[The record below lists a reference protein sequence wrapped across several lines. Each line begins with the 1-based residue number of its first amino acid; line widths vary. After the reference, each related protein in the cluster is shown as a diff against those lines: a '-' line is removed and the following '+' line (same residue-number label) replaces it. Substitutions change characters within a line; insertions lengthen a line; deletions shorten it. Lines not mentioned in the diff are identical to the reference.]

1 MPDFS
6 EHTLTP
12 EEEKR
17 ANTDA
22 LTTPYLKKLLNFYHL
37 KHEDEM
43 EEFKRNVIAQMRIV
57 NKKLKA
63 GQLTKA
69 DKEVTHFLSI
79 VKQGKA
85 IKSGW
90 DGIFGSAPTQ
100 DGNQNG
106 PFSVKKSLEKK

>member
-6 EHTLTP
+6 DHTLTP

-17 ANTDA
+17 AKMDA
-22 LTTPYLKKLLNFYHL
+22 LTHPIIKKLLSFYHL

-43 EEFKRNVIAQMRIV
+43 EEFKRNVILQMRVV

-63 GQLTKA
+63 GELTRA

-90 DGIFGSAPTQ
+90 DGIFGSTQ
-100 DGNQNG
+100 SSQQNG
-106 PFSVKKSLEKK
+106 QVSFRKSLRS